1 MNADIAALLATAGIT
16 LDGMESWDPQVHD
29 ARLYER
35 VLRDG
40 PIAVGESYMDGWWD
54 AEDLAGFCERAVRAD
69 LAKHLW
75 NVRLWLH
82 TARARL
88 TNLQSVARA
97 FEVGKRHYDIGN
109 DLYEAM
115 LDERM
120 TYSCGYW
127 SPSPS
132 FGEAAPD
139 LEEAQR
145 RKLELICRKIGLA
158 RGDRVLDIG
167 CGWGS
172 FAHYAATEYG
182 ARAVGLTV
190 SREQAAFARERAR
203 GLPVEIRL
211 EDYRAHDAPPYDHV
225 VSIGMFEHVGHQNYR
240 AYFEAA
246 RRLLKPDGLF
256 LLHTIGIDR
265 TPKAPDPW
273 FHRYIFPNGILP
285 SPRLVAEAA
294 ERRFVLEDWHDFGA
308 DYEKTLRAWWAN
320 FDAAWPRL
328 RGAYGSREG
337 GRFYRMW
344 KFYLLSMAGT
354 FRARHTNLWQ
364 IVFSPHGVRGGY
376 RSVR

>member
-1 MNADIAALLATAGIT
+1 MKADIAAILSTAGIT
-16 LDGMESWDPQVHD
+16 LDGAHPWDPQVRD
-29 ARLYER
+29 ERVYAR

-54 AEDLAGFCERAVRAD
+54 VEDLAGFCARTVQAD

-75 NVRLWLH
+75 SARLWLH
-82 TARARL
+82 IARARL
-88 TNLQSVARA
+88 TNLQNRSRA
-97 FEVGKRHYDIGN
+97 YEVGKRHYDIGN

-120 TYSCGYW
+120 AYSCGYW
-127 SPSPS
+127 SGHPPARSLS
-132 FGEAAPD
+132 
-139 LEEAQR
+139 EAQEA
-145 RKLELICRKIGLA
+145 KLDLVCRKIGLA
-158 RGDRVLDIG
+158 AGERVLDIG

-172 FAHYAATEYG
+172 FARFAAERYG
-182 ARAVGLTV
+182 AQVVGLTV
-190 SREQAAFARERAR
+190 SERQAAYAREKLA
-203 GLPVEIRL
+203 GLPVEVRL
-211 EDYRAHDAPPYDHV
+211 EDYREHHAPAYDHV
-225 VSIGMFEHVGHQNYR
+225 VSIGMFEHVGHANYR
-240 AYFEAA
+240 AYFETV
-246 RRLLKPDGLF
+246 RRLLKPEGLF

-285 SPRLVAEAA
+285 SPRLVGQAA
-294 ERRFVLEDWHDFGA
+294 EGLFVLEDWHDFGA
-308 DYEKTLRAWWAN
+308 DYEKTLLAWWQK

-328 RGAYGSREG
+328 CSTYEKREG

-364 IVFSPHGVRGGY
+364 IVFSPRGVPGGY